1 MTVRAIFSVDFEGI
15 KGMEHPV
22 PLYDLETTTLDL
34 LSTLRRRSI
43 NGVFFVVGQLVRERP
58 GLIEAIAGDGHEIG
72 VHGVDH
78 SNIQRARPVEFDRFA
93 DDLAQVCGQIAELC
107 GYRPRGF
114 RAPYLMSPV
123 FYDSVVYRCL
133 ADLDFT
139 WASNREI
146 RWPEELFR
154 PGRIAASVPWGSA
167 LRSLLLRPPLVVA
180 LNPALLLQE
189 WRRGHLKRPARW
201 LLRGPGP
208 FERGPLMEYPVL
220 SPMDCDL
227 IGLPD
232 PTADTDPAL
241 IDYAEW
247 ALLERLDRSGEWFSL
262 TIHDWI
268 SATANRLPFLES
280 VLDALA
286 AQGELRWI
294 RPGLDS
300 HLTGNAKPSGF
311 PGIQQ

>member
-1 MTVRAIFSVDFEGI
+1 MTVRSIFTVDFEGAY
-15 KGMEHPV
+15 GMDHPT
-22 PLYDLETTTLDL
+22 PDYDLETTTVDL
-34 LSTLRRRSI
+34 LGALRRRNI
-43 NGVFFVVGQLVRERP
+43 KGVFFVVGQLISERP
-58 GLIEAIAGDGHEIG
+58 SLIETIARDGHEVA
-72 VHGVDH
+72 VHGVGH
-78 SNIQRARPVEFDRFA
+78 SHIQRAGAVQFDRFA
-93 DDLAQVCGQIAELC
+93 NDLAQICDQFAELC

-123 FYDSVVYRCL
+123 FYDSPVYRCL

-139 WASNREI
+139 WVSNREI

-154 PGRIAASVPWGSA
+154 PGRIAGDGPRRSA
-167 LRSLLLRPPLVVA
+167 LLRSLLLRPPVLVA

-189 WRRGHLKRPARW
+189 WRRGHLHGPARW

-208 FERGPLMEYPVL
+208 FERGPLVEYPVL

-241 IDYAEW
+241 IDYAIW
-247 ALLERLDRSGEWFSL
+247 ALVERLDRSADWFSL

-268 SATANRLPFLES
+268 SGTANRLPGLES

-286 AQGELRWI
+286 ARTQLDWI
-294 RPGLDS
+294 RPGLD
-300 HLTGNAKPSGF
+300 TPGPEDGKP
-311 PGIQQ
+311 PL